1 MARTP
6 KPCKEHRRPNFVQSI
21 GRQTIGWAYGNKEPS
36 GGWSKAAMTT
46 SFCQFIE
53 HFARVRG
60 LEAAAHEHLRLIAPL
75 LQHCCISKQVFG
87 VQ

>member
-1 MARTP
+1 
-6 KPCKEHRRPNFVQSI
+6 
-21 GRQTIGWAYGNKEPS
+21 
-36 GGWSKAAMTT
+36 MTT

-60 LEAAAHEHLRLIAPL
+60 LEASAHEHLRLIAPL